1 MEIVK
6 ASIWKTPYIGA
17 YSKVFGDNAVVNKNT
32 PQGFLGRI
40 IDVLKVKSIAI
51 TNIAGVHA
59 ISSMIAANSE
69 FIIVPDTVED
79 EELEELKKLGKE
91 ILIIDSKIKAW
102 GNMML
107 LSDKGVL
114 FSPRV
119 PKHDAEKIID
129 LLNIDYD
136 FSVLANYTSIG
147 ALAVIGGGICFVSK
161 LLNENEKNLIEDL
174 LKLKTH
180 AVSVNN
186 GLMFIRLGM
195 LVNTNGILVGES
207 TTGAELMDISLAVS
221 STRVF
226 K

>member
-32 PQGFLGRI
+32 PQGFLGKI

-51 TNIAGVHA
+51 TNIAGIHA
-59 ISSMIAANSE
+59 VSSMIAANSN

-79 EELEELKKLGKE
+79 EELDELKKLGKE
-91 ILIIDSKIKAW
+91 IVVVDSKLKAW

-107 LSDKGVL
+107 LSDRGVL

-119 PKHDAEKIID
+119 PRRDAEKIID
-129 LLNIDYD
+129 LLNIDYE
-136 FSVLANYTSIG
+136 FLALANYLSIG
-147 ALAVIGGGICFVSK
+147 ALAVTGERLCFVSK
-161 LLNENEKNLIEDL
+161 LLNEDEKKLVEDL
-174 LKLKTH
+174 LKLKTY
-180 AVSVNN
+180 AISVNN

-195 LVNTNGILVGES
+195 LVNHNGILVGES
-207 TTGAELMDISLAVS
+207 TTGTELMDISLAVS
-221 STRVF
+221 STRSF
-226 K
+226 